1 MIKSGSIEYIKKFY
15 NIIFKLIDFL
25 IDKYPDDNKAKL
37 YRRKVE
43 SARKINTRYVIS
55 EFMKNTKCY
64 EEKIMNK
71 EQEYFI
77 NMDYSNNVNRE
88 NLPEVFRLKK
98 LWENSNDEESKD
110 FIFKCLQELLYYG
123 HLLGY

>member
-77 NMDYSNNVNRE
+77 NMDYSNNVNKE